1 MSGRARSSGLLSAG
15 TTTVSNTANT
25 LSGVIVLSDGAMD
38 DATITV
44 YDHASAASGTVLAK
58 LVATAAI
65 GSNSLAL
72 ATPIRAE
79 NGLTVVVAGTGTPT
93 GIILYGA

>member
-1 MSGRARSSGLLSAG
+1 MSGRARSSGLLLEG
-15 TTTVSNTANT
+15 TTTVSDTANT
-25 LSGVIVLSDGAMD
+25 LSGVIVFNEGAA

-44 YDHASAASGTVLAK
+44 YDHASEPSGTILAK
-58 LVATAAI
+58 LIAAVGT

-79 NGLTVVVAGTGTPT
+79 NGLTVVVAGTNKPR

>member
-1 MSGRARSSGLLSAG
+1 MSGRARSSGILSAG

-25 LSGVIVLSDGAMD
+25 LSGVIVLSDAAD

-58 LVATAAI
+58 LVATSATGA
-65 GSNSLAL
+65 NSLAL

>member
-25 LSGVIVLSDGAMD
+25 LSGVIVLSDTVNT
-38 DATITV
+38 ATITV
-44 YDHASAASGTVLAK
+44 YDNASAASGTVLAK
-58 LVATAAI
+58 LTATVNTGA
-65 GSNSLAL
+65 NSLAL
-72 ATPIRAE
+72 VTPIRAE

>member
-25 LSGVIVLSDGAMD
+25 LSGVIVLSDAVNT
-38 DATITV
+38 ATITV

-58 LVATAAI
+58 LVAPVGTGA
-65 GSNSLAL
+65 NSLAL